1 MVFLRPKIIL
11 TPKDAKEV
19 LQEME
24 DKEPLVKSGRK
35 MLTQTRLTNNIRISI
50 KHLPLSD
57 GIGHAAFTVHQKML
71 TDGV

>member
-24 DKEPLVKSGRK
+24 DKEPLVKK
-35 MLTQTRLTNNIRISI
+35 WQEDAHPNQTD
-50 KHLPLSD
+50 K
-57 GIGHAAFTVHQKML
+57 
-71 TDGV
+71 